1 MMIGSPSSAQFS
13 YEANH
18 QRWKQVASY
27 SGSSEVTEYI
37 GGLLEKV
44 TTPTSTQ
51 YHHYIPAGNNFVVF
65 SRWNTGSNFFYYATQ
80 DHLGSTALLTDS
92 TGARTGRR
100 AKDREQL
107 QRGYRV
113 SSVQRVISSRT
124 LSGRKGI
131 SPRSATRRFPVAT
144 RLRPN
149 TGLDWRI

>member
-1 MMIGSPSSAQFS
+1 MLRESYNGSVVFSSTWTSYNQPLMMTGNPSSAQFS

-51 YHHYIPAGNNFVVF
+51 YHHYLPAGNNFVVF
-65 SRWNTGSNFFYYATQ
+65 SRWSTGSNFFYYATQ

-92 TGARTGRR
+92 AGARILTEKFAALGW
-100 AKDREQL
+100 RENSTSDMASIAN
-107 QRGYRV
+107 V
-113 SSVQRVISSRT
+113 TRT
-124 LSGRKGI
+124 
-131 SPRSATRRFPVAT
+131 FP
-144 RLRPN
+144 
-149 TGLDWRI
+149 